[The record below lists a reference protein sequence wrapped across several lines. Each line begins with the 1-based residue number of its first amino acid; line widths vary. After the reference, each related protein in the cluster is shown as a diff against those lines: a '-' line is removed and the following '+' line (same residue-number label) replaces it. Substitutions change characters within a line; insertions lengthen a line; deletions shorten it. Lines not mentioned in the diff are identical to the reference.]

1 MLLYLILLSLLPGK
15 FEKTDTGFSITPTI
29 VLVGQWFLTLTKS
42 FFASVKTVKAEA
54 TPAKAKPK
62 RKKEVTHEEAN

>member
-1 MLLYLILLSLLPGK
+1 MILYLILLSLLPGR

-42 FFASVKTVKAEA
+42 FFASVKTVKAA
-54 TPAKAKPK
+54 PTPAAAKPK
-62 RKKEVTHEEAN
+62 RKKATHEEAN